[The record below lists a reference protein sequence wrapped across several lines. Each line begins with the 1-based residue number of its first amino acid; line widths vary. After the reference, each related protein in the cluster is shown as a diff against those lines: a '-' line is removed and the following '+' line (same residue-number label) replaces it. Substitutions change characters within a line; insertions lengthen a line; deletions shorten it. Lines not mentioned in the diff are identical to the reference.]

1 MPITTNNLKV
11 ETKDFDK
18 AQIDEVINA
27 LHAGLSDNFE
37 TVSVSHV
44 NCPDLTQEPFSLAK
58 EGICGRPCLVDI
70 GGVPNLVPLVKRD
83 VYYDLSHLSNWLD
96 MKEGLAIGA
105 GAGPWKYVGVNSE
118 LIANFAFGSGTIEKS
133 MSYIAK
139 LDPETEKPIVETL
152 PPGENNC
159 AVLLN
164 LLCSEGKPGK
174 VIKVECKNRKGGLN
188 FVSCMRNAMW
198 KRFPC
203 KFLGL
208 GGVFVIKKG
217 KAKLHIM
224 PDFSEKPLNSDEEVA
239 SWLKFVEAS
248 SPLTCLSVFVTSDA
262 DMDLRVEHTHCFS
275 SYGEG
280 GHYHYDT
287 TPEEVAYEGYFVLGE
302 TMYRVDRPTETHQIG
317 RD

>member
-1 MPITTNNLKV
+1 MELPKFLFYAPYNPYNKVTNDAGENLSL
-11 ETKDFDK
+11 
-18 AQIDEVINA
+18 VIN
-27 LHAGLSDNFE
+27 L
-37 TVSVSHV
+37 
-44 NCPDLTQEPFSLAK
+44 SLAQNVK
-58 EGICGRPCLVDI
+58 SRNLLFFLYRLELFYRICGRPCLVDI

-262 DMDLRVEHTHCFS
+262 VSDCF
-275 SYGEG
+275 
-280 GHYHYDT
+280 
-287 TPEEVAYEGYFVLGE
+287 FFL
-302 TMYRVDRPTETHQIG
+302 I
-317 RD
+317 